1 MNKNPIAA
9 IATPRGAGGVGIIR
23 VSGPDLIGLAKTL
36 LGTEPRPR
44 FAHFLVLKDAHQ
56 EQIDQVLL
64 LFFKSP
70 ASFTGE
76 DIIELHC
83 HGGPRV
89 TQLVLNRVMELGSS
103 DGVVL
108 AGPGEFSLR
117 AFLNGKIDL
126 VQAEAIADLINAQ
139 SDASLRGAALSLQGR
154 FSEQINRLIDEI
166 TQLRI
171 LVESTLDFP
180 EEEIEFIESANAKQR
195 LEKIMNDLDQIIKI
209 SSQGKILRDGI
220 RLALVGP
227 PNVGKSS
234 LLNTLV
240 GEERAIVTP
249 IAGTTRDRIIENIS
263 IDGIPVHLIDTAGI
277 RDSQDVVEQIGVAQ
291 TWDEITKADIILLMH
306 DVTKAPDVNFG
317 DIETKV
323 RACAHSGAH
332 ILTVMNK
339 LDLLEC
345 QQTGQ
350 IKDVAI
356 TKQIYISAKTG
367 EGIDQLKET
376 ILRFAGW
383 EGNADGGIYTA
394 RTRHLQAILVAKD
407 HLQKAMTHGFGGNRV
422 LELFAEELHCAQNY
436 LGEITGKLLPDDL
449 LGKIFSEFC
458 IGK

>member
-1 MNKNPIAA
+1 MHRNPIAA
-9 IATPRGAGGVGIIR
+9 IATPRGAGGVGIVR

-36 LGTEPRPR
+36 LGAEPKPR
-44 FAHFLVLKDAHQ
+44 FAHFLVLKDARQ
-56 EQIDQVLL
+56 EQLDQVLL
-64 LFFKSP
+64 LYFKAP

-76 DIIELHC
+76 DVVELHC

-89 TQLVLNRVMELGSS
+89 TQLVLNRVIELGTPE
-103 DGVVL
+103 GIML

-139 SDASLRGAALSLQGR
+139 SDASLRGASLSLQGR
-154 FSEQINRLIDEI
+154 FSEQINQLIDQI

-180 EEEIEFIESANAKQR
+180 EEEIEFIEAANAKQR
-195 LEKIMNDLDQIIKI
+195 LEKIMSDLDQIIKI

-263 IDGIPVHLIDTAGI
+263 IDGIPVHVIDTAGI
-277 RDSQDVVEQIGVAQ
+277 RESNDVVEQIGVAQ
-291 TWDEITKADIILLMH
+291 TWDEIAKADIVLLMH
-306 DVTKAPDVNFG
+306 DATQAPEQNFLG
-317 DIETKV
+317 IEKTV
-323 RACAHSGAH
+323 RERAHSGAH
-332 ILTVMNK
+332 ILDVMNK
-339 LDLLEC
+339 RDLLESL
-345 QQTGQ
+345 QAAQSKTDGES
-350 IKDVAI
+350 
-356 TKQIYISAKTG
+356 KQIFISAKTG
-367 EGIDQLKET
+367 DGIRQLQEM
-376 ILRFAGW
+376 ILHFAGW
-383 EGNADGGIYTA
+383 EGNAGGGIYTA
-394 RTRHLQAILVAKD
+394 RSRHLRAIVLAKE
-407 HLQKAMTHGFGGNRV
+407 HIQKAMAYGFGGNRA
-422 LELFAEELHCAQNY
+422 LELFAEELYCAQNH

>member
-44 FAHFLVLKDAHQ
+44 FAHF
-56 EQIDQVLL
+56 
-64 LFFKSP
+64 
-70 ASFTGE
+70 
-76 DIIELHC
+76 
-83 HGGPRV
+83 
-89 TQLVLNRVMELGSS
+89 LVLNRVMELGSS

-139 SDASLRGAALSLQGR
+139 SDASLRGATLSLQGR

-195 LEKIMNDLDQIIKI
+195 LEIIMNDLNQIIKI

-383 EGNADGGIYTA
+383 EGNAEGGIYTA

-458 IGK
+458 

>member
-1 MNKNPIAA
+1 MHKNPIAA
-9 IATPRGAGGVGIIR
+9 IATPRGAGGVGIVR
-23 VSGPDLIGLAKTL
+23 ASGSDLIRLAKAL
-36 LGTEPRPR
+36 LGAEPRPR
-44 FAHFLVLKDAHQ
+44 FAHYLVLKDAHQ

-64 LFFKSP
+64 LYFRAP

-76 DIIELHC
+76 DVLELHC
-83 HGGPRV
+83 HGGPRL
-89 TQLVLNRVMELGSS
+89 TQLVLNRVMELGAP
-103 DGVVL
+103 DGMKL

-126 VQAEAIADLINAQ
+126 VQAEAIADLITAQ
-139 SDASLRGAALSLQGR
+139 SDASLRGASLSLQGL
-154 FSEQINRLIDEI
+154 FSEQINQLMDQI

-180 EEEIEFIESANAKQR
+180 EEEIEFIEAANAKQR
-195 LEKIMNDLDQIIKI
+195 LEKIMNDLEQIIKI

-234 LLNTLV
+234 LLNALV

-263 IDGIPVHLIDTAGI
+263 IDGIPVHVIDTAGI
-277 RDSQDVVEQIGVAQ
+277 RESNDVVEQIGVAQ
-291 TWDEITKADIILLMH
+291 TWDEIAKADIVLLIH
-306 DVTKAPDVNFG
+306 DATQAETNFA
-317 DIETKV
+317 DIETMV
-323 RACAHSGAH
+323 RERAHPGAH
-332 ILTVMNK
+332 ILDVMNK
-339 LDLLEC
+339 LDLLENL
-345 QQTGQ
+345 QAAGPKTGGES
-350 IKDVAI
+350 KPVF
-356 TKQIYISAKTG
+356 ISAKTG
-367 EGIDQLKET
+367 EGIRQLQET
-376 ILRFAGW
+376 ILHFAGW

-394 RTRHLQAILVAKD
+394 RSRHLRSIMLAKE
-407 HLQKAMTHGFGGNRV
+407 HLQKAMAHGFGGNRA
-422 LELFAEELHCAQNY
+422 LELFAEELHCAQND

>member
-36 LGTEPRPR
+36 LGAEPRPR
-44 FAHFLVLKDAHQ
+44 FAHFLVLKDAYQ

-103 DGVVL
+103 DGVAL

-180 EEEIEFIESANAKQR
+180 EEEIENV
-195 LEKIMNDLDQIIKI
+195 
-209 SSQGKILRDGI
+209 LR
-220 RLALVGP
+220 VT
-227 PNVGKSS
+227 
-234 LLNTLV
+234 NT
-240 GEERAIVTP
+240 R
-249 IAGTTRDRIIENIS
+249 RIN
-263 IDGIPVHLIDTAGI
+263 
-277 RDSQDVVEQIGVAQ
+277 
-291 TWDEITKADIILLMH
+291 
-306 DVTKAPDVNFG
+306 
-317 DIETKV
+317 
-323 RACAHSGAH
+323 
-332 ILTVMNK
+332 
-339 LDLLEC
+339 
-345 QQTGQ
+345 
-350 IKDVAI
+350 
-356 TKQIYISAKTG
+356 
-367 EGIDQLKET
+367 
-376 ILRFAGW
+376 
-383 EGNADGGIYTA
+383 
-394 RTRHLQAILVAKD
+394 
-407 HLQKAMTHGFGGNRV
+407 
-422 LELFAEELHCAQNY
+422 
-436 LGEITGKLLPDDL
+436 
-449 LGKIFSEFC
+449 
-458 IGK
+458 

>member
-1 MNKNPIAA
+1 MHKNPIAA
-9 IATPRGAGGVGIIR
+9 IATPRGAGGVGIVR
-23 VSGPDLIGLAKTL
+23 ASGSDLIRLAKAL
-36 LGTEPRPR
+36 LGAEPRPR
-44 FAHFLVLKDAHQ
+44 FAHYLVLKDAHQ

-64 LFFKSP
+64 LYFRAP

-76 DIIELHC
+76 DVLELHC
-83 HGGPRV
+83 HGGPRL
-89 TQLVLNRVMELGSS
+89 TQLVLNRVMELGAP
-103 DGVVL
+103 DGMKL

-139 SDASLRGAALSLQGR
+139 SDASLRGASLSLQGL
-154 FSEQINRLIDEI
+154 FSEQINQLMDQI

-180 EEEIEFIESANAKQR
+180 EEEIEFIEAANAKQR
-195 LEKIMNDLDQIIKI
+195 LEKIMNDLEQIIKI

-234 LLNTLV
+234 LLNVLV

-263 IDGIPVHLIDTAGI
+263 IDGIPVHVIDTAGI
-277 RDSQDVVEQIGVAQ
+277 RESNDVVEQIGVAQ
-291 TWDEITKADIILLMH
+291 TWDEIAKADIVLLIH
-306 DVTKAPDVNFG
+306 DATQAETNFA
-317 DIETKV
+317 DIETMV
-323 RACAHSGAH
+323 RERAHPGAH
-332 ILTVMNK
+332 ILDVMNK
-339 LDLLEC
+339 LDLLENL
-345 QQTGQ
+345 QAAGPKTGGES
-350 IKDVAI
+350 KPVF
-356 TKQIYISAKTG
+356 ISAKTG
-367 EGIDQLKET
+367 EGIRQLQET
-376 ILRFAGW
+376 ILHFAGW

-394 RTRHLQAILVAKD
+394 RSRHLRSIMLAKE
-407 HLQKAMTHGFGGNRV
+407 HLQKAMAHGFGGNRA
-422 LELFAEELHCAQNY
+422 LELFAEELHCAQND

>member
-1 MNKNPIAA
+1 MHKNPIAA
-9 IATPRGAGGVGIIR
+9 IATPRGAGGVGIVR
-23 VSGPDLIGLAKTL
+23 ASGPDLSGLAKAL
-36 LGTEPRPR
+36 LGAEPKPR
-44 FAHFLVLKDAHQ
+44 FAHYLVLKDARQ

-64 LFFKSP
+64 LYFKAP

-76 DIIELHC
+76 DVLELHC

-89 TQLVLNRVMELGSS
+89 TQLVLNRIMELGVP
-103 DGVVL
+103 DGIVP

-139 SDASLRGAALSLQGR
+139 SDASLRGANLSLQGC
-154 FSEQINRLIDEI
+154 FSEQINQLIDQI

-180 EEEIEFIESANAKQR
+180 EEEIEFIEAANAKQR
-195 LEKIMNDLDQIIKI
+195 LEKIMNDLEQIIQT
-209 SSQGKILRDGI
+209 SRQGKILRDGI

-234 LLNTLV
+234 LLNALV

-263 IDGIPVHLIDTAGI
+263 IDGIPMHVIDTAGI
-277 RDSQDVVEQIGVAQ
+277 RDSNDVVEQIGVAQ
-291 TWDEITKADIILLMH
+291 TWDEIARADIVLLMH
-306 DVTKAPDVNFG
+306 DATQVPDPNFAG
-317 DIETKV
+317 IETKV
-323 RACAHSGAH
+323 RERTHPGAH
-332 ILTVMNK
+332 ILDVMNK
-339 LDLLEC
+339 LDLLE
-345 QQTGQ
+345 GSPISQ
-350 IKDVAI
+350 IKSGSES
-356 TKQIYISAKTG
+356 KQIYLSAKTG
-367 EGIDQLKET
+367 QGIRELQEA
-376 ILRFAGW
+376 ILYFAGW
-383 EGNADGGIYTA
+383 EGNVEGGIYTA
-394 RTRHLQAILVAKD
+394 RSRHLHAILLAKD
-407 HLQKAMTHGFGGNRV
+407 HLQKAMGHGFGGNRA
-422 LELFAEELHCAQNY
+422 LELFAEEFHCAQNC

>member
-1 MNKNPIAA
+1 MHKNPIAA
-9 IATPRGAGGVGIIR
+9 IATPRGAGGVGIVR
-23 VSGPDLIGLAKTL
+23 ASGSDLIRLAKAL
-36 LGTEPRPR
+36 LGAEPRPR
-44 FAHFLVLKDAHQ
+44 FAHYLVLKDAHQ

-64 LFFKSP
+64 LYFRAP

-76 DIIELHC
+76 DVLELHC
-83 HGGPRV
+83 HGGPRL
-89 TQLVLNRVMELGSS
+89 TQLVLNRVMELGAP
-103 DGVVL
+103 DGMKL

-139 SDASLRGAALSLQGR
+139 SDASLRGASLSLQGL
-154 FSEQINRLIDEI
+154 FSEQINQLMDQI

-180 EEEIEFIESANAKQR
+180 EEEIEFIEAANAKQR
-195 LEKIMNDLDQIIKI
+195 LEKIMNDLEQIIKI

-234 LLNTLV
+234 LLNALV

-263 IDGIPVHLIDTAGI
+263 IDGIPVHVIDTAGI
-277 RDSQDVVEQIGVAQ
+277 RESNDVVEQIGVAQ
-291 TWDEITKADIILLMH
+291 TWDEIAKADIVLLIH
-306 DVTKAPDVNFG
+306 DATQAETNFA
-317 DIETKV
+317 DIETMV
-323 RACAHSGAH
+323 RERAHPGAH
-332 ILTVMNK
+332 ILDVMNK
-339 LDLLEC
+339 LDLLESL
-345 QQTGQ
+345 QAAGPKTGGES
-350 IKDVAI
+350 KPVF
-356 TKQIYISAKTG
+356 ISAKTG
-367 EGIDQLKET
+367 EGIRQLQET
-376 ILRFAGW
+376 ILHFAGW

-394 RTRHLQAILVAKD
+394 RSRHLRAIMLAKE
-407 HLQKAMTHGFGGNRV
+407 HLQKAMAHGFGGNRA
-422 LELFAEELHCAQNY
+422 LELFAEELHCAQND

>member
-1 MNKNPIAA
+1 MHKNPIAA
-9 IATPRGAGGVGIIR
+9 IATPRGAGGVGIVR
-23 VSGPDLIGLAKTL
+23 ASGSDLIRLAKAL
-36 LGTEPRPR
+36 LGAEPRPR
-44 FAHFLVLKDAHQ
+44 FAHYLVLKDAHQ

-64 LFFKSP
+64 LYFRAP

-76 DIIELHC
+76 DVLELHC
-83 HGGPRV
+83 HGGPRL
-89 TQLVLNRVMELGSS
+89 TQLVLNRVMELGAP
-103 DGVVL
+103 DGMKL

-139 SDASLRGAALSLQGR
+139 SDASLRGASLSLQGL
-154 FSEQINRLIDEI
+154 FSEQINQLMDQI

-180 EEEIEFIESANAKQR
+180 EEEIEFIEAANAKQR
-195 LEKIMNDLDQIIKI
+195 LEKIMNDLEQIIKI

-234 LLNTLV
+234 LLNALV

-263 IDGIPVHLIDTAGI
+263 IDGIPVHVIDTAGI
-277 RDSQDVVEQIGVAQ
+277 RESNDVVEQIGVAQ
-291 TWDEITKADIILLMH
+291 TWDEIAKADIVLLIH
-306 DVTKAPDVNFG
+306 DATQAETNFA
-317 DIETKV
+317 DIETMV
-323 RACAHSGAH
+323 REHAHPGAH
-332 ILTVMNK
+332 ILDVMNK
-339 LDLLEC
+339 LDLLENL
-345 QQTGQ
+345 QAAGPKTGGES
-350 IKDVAI
+350 KPVF
-356 TKQIYISAKTG
+356 ISAKTG
-367 EGIDQLKET
+367 EGIRQLQET
-376 ILRFAGW
+376 ILHFAGW

-394 RTRHLQAILVAKD
+394 RSRHLRSIMLAKE
-407 HLQKAMTHGFGGNRV
+407 HLQKAMAHGFGGNRA
-422 LELFAEELHCAQNY
+422 LELFAEELHCAQND